1 MENSASHDGSEWRQ
15 LLNEA
20 LVEVAPDKL
29 KLKVAD
35 AEAAVFQRLQALG
48 TSDDE
53 ERLVLHDAS
62 ALLLTLKNELGF
74 PDSNSRKESSAHPHG
89 LYEPQKK
96 VG

>member
-1 MENSASHDGSEWRQ
+1 MENPASHAGSEWRQ

-20 LVEVAPDKL
+20 MGEVATDKL

-35 AEAAVFQRLQALG
+35 AEAAIFQRLQALG

-53 ERLVLHDAS
+53 EQLVLQDAS
-62 ALLLTLKNELGF
+62 ALLLTLKKNVLGF
-74 PDSNSRKESSAHPHG
+74 ADWNSRKENSAHPDG
-89 LYEPQKK
+89 YGQRK

>member
-1 MENSASHDGSEWRQ
+1 MEKPSSHDGSEWRQ

-35 AEAAVFQRLQALG
+35 AEAAIFQRLQALG

-53 ERLVLHDAS
+53 ERLVLQDVC
-62 ALLLTLKNELGF
+62 ALLLTLKNNALGF
-74 PDSNSRKESSAHPHG
+74 PDWELEKRKFRAS
-89 LYEPQKK
+89 
-96 VG
+96 